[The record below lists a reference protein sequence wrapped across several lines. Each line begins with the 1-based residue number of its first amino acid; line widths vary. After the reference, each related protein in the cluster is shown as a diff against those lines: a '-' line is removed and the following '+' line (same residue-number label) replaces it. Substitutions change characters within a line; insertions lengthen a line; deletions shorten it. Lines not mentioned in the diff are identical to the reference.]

1 MTKPGNKV
9 FTISYLESVVQED
22 IPALPNTMRAR
33 IKNAIE
39 TRLAVDPI
47 GLGKP
52 LRYSFIGHRR
62 IRVGDYRIVFRV
74 DMQNHEVIIVL
85 IKHRK
90 DVYIARQVFSM
101 QHIRAPKGIL

>member
-1 MTKPGNKV
+1 MQKPGNKV
-9 FTISYLESVVQED
+9 FVISYLDTVVQKD
-22 IPALPNTMRAR
+22 IPTLPKTMRTR

-39 TRLAVDPI
+39 TRLAIDPI

-62 IRVGDYRIVFRV
+62 IRVGDYRIVYRV
-74 DMQNHEVIIVL
+74 NMNDHEVIIVL

-90 DVYIARQVFSM
+90 DVYEE
-101 QHIRAPKGIL
+101 

>member
-1 MTKPGNKV
+1 MIKPGNKP
-9 FTISYLESVVQED
+9 FTVGYLESVVQKD
-22 IPALPNTMRAR
+22 IPDLPKNIRLR

-39 TRLAVDPI
+39 TRLAIDPI

-62 IRVGDYRIVFRV
+62 TRVGDYRIVYRV
-74 DMQNHEVIIVL
+74 DMNNHQVIIVL

-90 DVYIARQVFSM
+90 DVYVE
-101 QHIRAPKGIL
+101 